1 MKKTSSTVKKSVTAS
16 SSPPVTLSA
25 VVAELQGLRRD
36 MVVLCRVTVE
46 GQKLQRRALQQQLKD
61 LTRSDGGPQ
70 GFLSSN
76 VLPPSFY
83 DPIFEADQEMAGR

>member
-1 MKKTSSTVKKSVTAS
+1 MKKSAPAAKHSPLLPKSPS
-16 SSPPVTLSA
+16 NTLSA

-36 MVVLCRVTVE
+36 IVVLCRITVE

-61 LTRSDGGPQ
+61 LTRSETQPGM
-70 GFLSSN
+70 LSSN

-83 DPIFEADQEMAGR
+83 DPIFEAVQEQADR